1 MATITHVFT
10 IARVAEMLG
19 VDEDRLHE
27 IAIEMEPEDGVM
39 HVYGIDDDGIMAF
52 TDFGVENLRELLQTQ
67 QEDAVTKRN
76 SPANQRCGPDRPV
89 TA

>member
-52 TDFGVENLRELLQTQ
+52 TDFGVENLRELQTQ
-67 QEDAVTKRN
+67 QEDAVRGELAREPTMRF
-76 SPANQRCGPDRPV
+76 
-89 TA
+89 

>member
-52 TDFGVENLRELLQTQ
+52 TDFGVENLREELLQTQ
-67 QEDAVTKRN
+67 QEDAVSDQAELAREPTMRF
-76 SPANQRCGPDRPV
+76 
-89 TA
+89 

>member
-52 TDFGVENLRELLQTQ
+52 TDFGVENLREELLQTQ
-67 QEDAVTKRN
+67 QKDAVSDQAELAREPTMRF
-76 SPANQRCGPDRPV
+76 
-89 TA
+89 